1 MISELRLT
9 NFQGFKDTT
18 KIPLAPITLIF
29 GPNSSGKS
37 SIIRSLLLFKQST
50 SSVARETDRFSFV
63 DSDVDLGG
71 FANVVH
77 RHNVSED
84 IGIGITFTRTD
95 KANRIPYGVDFAIRE
110 GDIIGQVV
118 VQGTTERMFAS
129 RESANSGEFTLTFDN
144 DPDSNDRL
152 ILDYSKS
159 RGFETIYAAFGEFSK
174 RRVSPRSRAATGDD
188 PEENV
193 DEVSSEVLKSILL
206 STEFTRKN
214 LYVSVRPSRQFGF
227 SKATENSEDWEEIE
241 DRRAFLFRRFLDEL
255 LSNHVR
261 RLDNNLRSITHL
273 AGLRVIPDRFS
284 NMGSSTNK
292 ITADASNIVTMLGSS
307 SEVVKETSKWLSRLT
322 NGAYE
327 LEVIKMNGRS
337 IDFLGDVGSLVL
349 RDTRLNTTTTFK
361 DVGVGLS
368 QVLPIIAALVQSSAA
383 KAKKTPLAL
392 RIALTDAQPTLL
404 LEQPELHLHP
414 KMQAELA
421 DLLIERSL
429 AKSPDGPQIVM
440 ETHSENIILRM
451 QRRIREGKIPASMVS
466 VVYVDRDPDSGIS
479 RVKVLPLDDNGEFLA
494 AWPEDFGVI
503 RLDEILP

>member
-9 NFQGFKDTT
+9 NFQGFKDST

-84 IGIGITFTRTD
+84 IGIGITFSKKD
-95 KANRIPYGVDFAIRE
+95 KANQIPYGVDFAIRE
-110 GDIIGQVV
+110 GDVVGQIVV
-118 VQGTTERMFAS
+118 KGTTERMLQS
-129 RESANSGEFTLTFDN
+129 RGSEHVGEFTLAFDG
-144 DPDSNDRL
+144 DPDAPDRL
-152 ILDYSKS
+152 ILNFAKS
-159 RGFETIYAAFGEFSK
+159 RGFESIYAAFGDFVK
-174 RRVSPRSRAATGDD
+174 RRISIRSRSKEEDD
-188 PEENV
+188 SEIFL
-193 DEVSSEVLKSILL
+193 DESMSETLKTILL

-214 LYVSVRPSRQFGF
+214 LYVSVRPSRQLGF
-227 SKATENSEDWEEIE
+227 SKTHDASEDWDELE

-255 LSNHVR
+255 LSSHVR
-261 RLDNNLRSITHL
+261 RVDSNLRSITHL
-273 AGLRVIPDRFS
+273 AGLRIIPDRFS

-307 SEVVKETSKWLSRLT
+307 SEVVNETSKWLSRLT

-368 QVLPIIAALVQSSAA
+368 QVLPIIAALVQAA
-383 KAKKTPLAL
+383 TNKTKKIPVAV
-392 RIALTDAQPTLL
+392 RIGLSDAQPTLL

-429 AKSPDGPQIVM
+429 AKTADGPQIVL

-451 QRRIREGKIPASMVS
+451 QRRIREGKIPASAVS
-466 VVYVDRDPDSGIS
+466 VVYVDRDPKSGIS
-479 RVKVLPLDDNGEFLA
+479 RVKALPLDDNGEFLA